1 MKREEGLD
9 DLVHILIQLFI
20 CTDLL
25 RIAFLGTNPNC
36 LNGFELAVRV
46 MSVFFFFFL
55 CYSPYR
61 VICTEAL
68 LLDYHAN
75 LQYMYCS

>member
-46 MSVFFFFFL
+46 MSVCFLFF
-55 CYSPYR
+55 CAT
-61 VICTEAL
+61 VHTEL
-68 LLDYHAN
+68 SVQRHFY
-75 LQYMYCS
+75 